1 MNKGKAVLAIA
12 IIISGA
18 ALYILSTK
26 KRKATFT
33 PPVSLAKI
41 QEEEDAASTNVKVD
55 SLMPSFGVPRNIL
68 PPSTK
73 PPLFKNYIDVQTNN
87 YFKPKSG
94 VFYQ

>member
-12 IIISGA
+12 IIIGGA
-18 ALYILSTK
+18 ALYIMSTRK
-26 KRKATFT
+26 KKATLIPET
-33 PPVSLAKI
+33 LDKI
-41 QEEEDAASTNVKVD
+41 QKEEEGASTNVKVD

-73 PPLFKNYIDVQTNN
+73 PPVFKNYIDVQTNN